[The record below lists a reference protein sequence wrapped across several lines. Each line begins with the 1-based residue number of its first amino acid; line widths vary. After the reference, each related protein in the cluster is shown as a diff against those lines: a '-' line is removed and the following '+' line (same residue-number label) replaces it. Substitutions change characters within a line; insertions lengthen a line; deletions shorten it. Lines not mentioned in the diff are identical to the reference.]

1 MTIKLSKRL
10 FFGGRHSVRPAALRA
25 QVYIHRSD
33 TGYYEGYDALVLLF
47 NLLLTVSTAALI
59 VLPMLKRTSEI
70 RCVCFGSAAR
80 LFSIL
85 SGAGAA
91 PVCGWTYFRL
101 NCGNLLCL
109 RRIAARFLFSTLGVL
124 FSWESC
130 RRFPAAS

>member
-10 FFGGRHSVRPAALRA
+10 FLAAAILCVLLRCA
-25 QVYIHRSD
+25 LKFISIDPD

-85 SGAGAA
+85 SGAALLLFAA
-91 PVCGWTYFRL
+91 G
-101 NCGNLLCL
+101 
-109 RRIAARFLFSTLGVL
+109 RISASIVSPARA
-124 FSWESC
+124 E
-130 RRFPAAS
+130 